1 MYLSSAGP
9 DSHGPKEQIHHGPIP
24 QIHSCRRQHRHPC
37 RSHSRIHGCSRGGM
51 RPRRSGR
58 RGASDRSS
66 PASVSRRN
74 SPDAGR
80 NSSPRWRSAYGRHL
94 RSGQVAISRADTRG
108 VLSAGSRGRASL
120 AAPSLARSTQRA
132 RYGLAGFGALGLLVW
147 VVMAPAATGR
157 DAASRDR
164 DGFWKLLSSRERCAV
179 LRSACPSH
187 YPQGQHTVGK
197 EMSHHV

>member
-1 MYLSSAGP
+1 MPHWAGTP
-9 DSHGPKEQIHHGPIP
+9 GGELVRICI
-24 QIHSCRRQHRHPC
+24 RHPC
-37 RSHSRIHGCSRGGM
+37 RSHSRAHGCSRGGM

-80 NSSPRWRSAYGRHL
+80 NSSPPWRSAYGRHL

-132 RYGLAGFGALGLLVW
+132 RYGLAGFGALALLVG

-157 DAASRDR
+157 DAASAIVMVF
-164 DGFWKLLSSRERCAV
+164 GNC
-179 LRSACPSH
+179 SAQGNVAPCSDQLAHRTIHRASTPS
-187 YPQGQHTVGK
+187 VRK
-197 EMSHHV
+197 